1 LEIATCPNQD
11 PLEAT
16 TGLFPL
22 FGKDQLDGCTVFI
35 KSDVKQK
42 VAVGDTHLK
51 TGDLAIVKIGFIIL
65 HNSYYRHSLCLP
77 CIEQKRIEKKE
88 G

>member
-22 FGKDQLDGCTVFI
+22 FGKDQLDDRMVFI
-35 KSDVKQK
+35 KEVLRREIQGLK
-42 VAVGDTHLK
+42 V
-51 TGDLAIVKIGFIIL
+51 
-65 HNSYYRHSLCLP
+65 
-77 CIEQKRIEKKE
+77 
-88 G
+88 